1 MSNTVTRIISGLI
14 LLIMVVASV
23 MLGDKSS
30 LILIGLIGLFVI
42 DELITNFYDQKRSME
57 SKARKCLVG
66 VLQISCGQT
75 MNDVVSS

>member
-1 MSNTVTRIISGLI
+1 MSREVSHRNIVSWLIAIDIKDNSTGTRVMNCLRKD
-14 LLIMVVASV
+14 LLESEK
-23 MLGDKSS
+23 D
-30 LILIGLIGLFVI
+30 
-42 DELITNFYDQKRSME
+42 FYDQKRSME